1 MRQPRGGG
9 GLMAMRVFALSDI
22 HVDFDANA
30 RWVEGLSRSDYRD
43 DVLVLAGDVSD
54 SLALLANCLAA
65 FVQRFRKV
73 FFVPGNHELW
83 VRRDG
88 GEMDSLG
95 KFAQVLRVAEASGA
109 STRPGRVDDVSFV
122 PMLGWYDGS
131 FGPVDAELEQSWMDF
146 RACRWPQGW
155 SSADI
160 TEHFIARNELAG
172 VERGRVTI
180 SFSHF
185 LPRIDL
191 MPDLIP
197 PAFRKIYPVLG
208 SRRIETLVR
217 TLRPDIHVYG
227 HSHVNREVTVD
238 GLKYINNAFAYP
250 YEERIARKAL
260 KCIHRT

>member
-1 MRQPRGGG
+1 
-9 GLMAMRVFALSDI
+9 MAMRVFALSDV

-30 RWVEGLSRSDYRD
+30 RWVEGLSRFDYRD
-43 DVLVLAGDVSD
+43 DVLVLAGDVTD
-54 SLALLANCLAA
+54 SLPLLGNVLEGFA
-65 FVQRFRKV
+65 QRFRKV

-83 VRRDG
+83 VRRDAAP
-88 GEMDSLG
+88 MDSLG
-95 KFAQVLRVAEASGA
+95 KFEQVLRVAEASGA
-109 STRPGRVDDVSFV
+109 STRAGVVDDVSFV
-122 PMLGWYDGS
+122 PILGWYDGS
-131 FGPVDAELEQSWMDF
+131 FGAIDAELAQAWMDF
-146 RACRWPQGW
+146 RACRWPAGW
-155 SSADI
+155 ASEHV
-160 TEHFIARNELAG
+160 TEHFIARNTLAG
-172 VERGRVTI
+172 LERGRVTI

-197 PAFRKIYPVLG
+197 LPCRKVYPVLG

-217 TLRPDIHVYG
+217 ALRPDIHVYG

-260 KCIHRT
+260 KCIHGI